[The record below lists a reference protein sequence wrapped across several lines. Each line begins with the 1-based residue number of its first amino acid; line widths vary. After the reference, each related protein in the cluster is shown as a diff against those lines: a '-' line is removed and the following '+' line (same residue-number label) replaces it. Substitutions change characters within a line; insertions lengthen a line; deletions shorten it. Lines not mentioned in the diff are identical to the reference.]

1 MLGLVAPI
9 WAVGTG
15 GLVSPS
21 LIGQW
26 KWGLPWWPLDMRGL
40 ESPSP
45 MDMETVF
52 ATMVAVGHGR
62 AGAGVALPEGHG
74 HDSHPSSVSPRELTI

>member
-1 MLGLVAPI
+1 MGSGDGRAGVALPH
-9 WAVGTG
+9 WT
-15 GLVSPS
+15 
-21 LIGQW
+21 W
-26 KWGLPWWPLDMRGL
+26 KWGLPRWWPLDMGGL